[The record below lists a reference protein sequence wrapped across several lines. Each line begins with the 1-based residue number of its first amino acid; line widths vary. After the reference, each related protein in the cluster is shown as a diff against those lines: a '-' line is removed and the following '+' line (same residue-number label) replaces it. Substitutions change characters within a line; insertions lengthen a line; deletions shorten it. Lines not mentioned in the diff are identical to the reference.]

1 MRHKK
6 RGRKLGRTPSHREA
20 LRRNMAKALFEHER
34 IVTTEAKAKETKS
47 FIEKL
52 ITLARK
58 AVPYRDSEKQDER
71 AKYLHYFRK
80 ALGKLQDK
88 KMVQKLFGEGEWREK
103 SSLGE
108 RYLDRPGGYTRI
120 IRLSGS
126 RLGIPMGDT
135 VGDIPELIYEMG
147 GRERRVRMIGNR
159 LGDNAKRVIF
169 ELVEEQM
176 PGEEGEEEEEVAPVV
191 TLSDEADEEPEEV
204 TDEDKDAVLEE
215 EEAAEEEQQEGS
227 GAAEAEASAEEDEEP
242 TADPGEETSDEN
254 SEEEKEES

>member
-6 RGRKLGRTPSHREA
+6 RGRKLGRTPSHRQA

-58 AVPYRDSEKQDER
+58 AVPYKDSEDKDDH
-71 AKYLHYFRK
+71 AKYLHYFRQ
-80 ALGKLQDK
+80 AQGKLQDK

-103 SSLGE
+103 QSLGE
-108 RYLDRPGGYTRI
+108 RYQDRPGGYTRI

-135 VGDIPELIYEMG
+135 VGDVPELIYEMG
-147 GRERRVRMIGNR
+147 GKERSVRMIGNR

-176 PGEEGEEEEEVAPVV
+176 GGEEGEEEEVAPVV

-204 TDEDKDAVLEE
+204 TDEDKEGPAKESVEE
-215 EEAAEEEQQEGS
+215 ET
-227 GAAEAEASAEEDEEP
+227 GAAEAEASPEEAEPEAEKETTD
-242 TADPGEETSDEN
+242 GEEV
-254 SEEEKEES
+254 EEETEKGEEEN

>member
-1 MRHKK
+1 
-6 RGRKLGRTPSHREA
+6 
-20 LRRNMAKALFEHER
+20 MAKALFEHER

-58 AVPYRDSEKQDER
+58 GVPYKDSEDQDDR
-71 AKYLHYFRK
+71 AKYLHYFRQ
-80 ALGKLQDK
+80 ALGKLQDQ
-88 KMVQKLFGEGEWREK
+88 KMVQKLFGEGEWRDEQ
-103 SSLGE
+103 SLGE

-135 VGDIPELIYEMG
+135 VGDVPELIYEMG
-147 GRERRVRMIGNR
+147 GKERRVRMIGNR

-176 PGEEGEEEEEVAPVV
+176 GGEEGEEKEVAPVV

-204 TDEDKDAVLEE
+204 TDEAKEGPVEEPE
-215 EEAAEEEQQEGS
+215 EEA
-227 GAAEAEASAEEDEEP
+227 GAADAEASAETEPAANEEETPETEEDADSEEEGVEEDEE
-242 TADPGEETSDEN
+242 E
-254 SEEEKEES
+254 